1 MGKKQ
6 LRQAIREK
14 KKSLGAEALVQ
25 KSLPAMDKVT
35 ANAEYQKACRV
46 MLYYP
51 LWDEVDTRPLIARAL
66 EDGKRVILPTVVGDD
81 IIPVEV
87 TKQTEWVKGPFG
99 IMEPVAECYEGEID
113 FILVPGVAFDRN
125 MNRLGRGKGYY
136 DRFLVQHSAAYRLGI
151 CFDFQVVTEIPTEP
165 FDFKMN
171 DLLVI

>member
-1 MGKKQ
+1 MEKKQ

-14 KKSLGAEALVQ
+14 KKFLGAEALVQ
-25 KSLPAMDKVT
+25 MSVPATDNVI
-35 ANAEYQKACRV
+35 ANAEYQKAGRV

-87 TKQTEWVKGPFG
+87 TKQTEWVKGPFD
-99 IMEPVAECYEGEID
+99 IMEPVAERYEGEID

-125 MNRLGRGKGYY
+125 MNRLGRGKG
-136 DRFLVQHSAAYRLGI
+136 
-151 CFDFQVVTEIPTEP
+151 
-165 FDFKMN
+165 
-171 DLLVI
+171 

>member
-1 MGKKQ
+1 MEKKQ
-6 LRQAIREK
+6 LRQVIREK
-14 KKSLGAEALVQ
+14 KKSLGADALVQ
-25 KSLPAMDKVT
+25 MSVPAMDKVA
-35 ANAEYQKACRV
+35 ANAEYQKAGRV

-51 LWDEVDTRPLIARAL
+51 LWDEVDTRPLIVRAL

-99 IMEPVAECYEGEID
+99 IMEPVAERYEGEID

-125 MNRLGRGKGYY
+125 LNRLGRGKGYY
-136 DRFLVQHSAAYRLGI
+136 DRFLAQHADAYRLGI